1 MSNPAFSH
9 FSASKHQ
16 EISSTINANYYI
28 GNSFPGDGAVPITE

>member
-28 GNSFPGDGAVPITE
+28 DNSFPGDGAVPITE